1 MKKTP
6 KNEARAWQD
15 QRRAVDEVSLSSLED
30 DWFSERMRGIATIS
44 EDLIDDTYF
53 GSNSDGDPQSKQQF
67 LASIAKSTPSFD
79 QGHQKDRELR
89 VYRDVAISS
98 GVAELSNAKR
108 NLKFRYV
115 RVFKK
120 AQGRWKLIYSQSTR
134 IAGHA

>member
-1 MKKTP
+1 MKTSK
-6 KNEARAWQD
+6 KEARAWQD
-15 QRRAVDEVSLSSLED
+15 QRRVVDEVSLSSLED

-53 GSNSDGDPQSKQQF
+53 GSNSDGDLRSKQQF
-67 LASIAKSTPSFD
+67 LASIAKSTFD

-98 GVAELSNAKR
+98 GVAELSSAKR
-108 NLKFRYV
+108 NHKFRYI